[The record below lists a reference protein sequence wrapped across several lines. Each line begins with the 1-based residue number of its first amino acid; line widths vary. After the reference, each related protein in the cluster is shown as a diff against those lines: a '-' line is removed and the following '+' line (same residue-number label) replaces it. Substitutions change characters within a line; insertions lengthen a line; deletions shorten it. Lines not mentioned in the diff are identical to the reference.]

1 MVAAKTKG
9 LTLRDKIRECDDV
22 EFELVDCK
30 KEWGCVIEM
39 RSPTSAE
46 TSELEEW
53 ASAHAQRDEETP
65 DPKRFRGMKEKYI
78 VACAFN
84 PADGKQLFS
93 EADMEWLK
101 EKSGKVIERL
111 WTVAQRL
118 VGLTEAEADELG
130 KTSAKEGA

>member
-1 MVAAKTKG
+1 MADKNEG
-9 LTLRDKIRECDDV
+9 LTLRHRIRECNDIDV
-22 EFELVDCK
+22 ELVKCP
-30 KEWGCVIEM
+30 EWKCTIEM

-53 ASAHAQRDEETP
+53 ASAHAQPDEETP
-65 DPKRFRGMKEKYI
+65 DPKRFRGMKEKWI

-84 PADGKQLFS
+84 PQDGKQLFS
-93 EADMEWLK
+93 EADLEWLK

-118 VGLTEAEADELG
+118 VGLTEVEADALG
-130 KTSAKEGA
+130 KNSGKEGT

>member
-1 MVAAKTKG
+1 MAAKNKG
-9 LTLRDKIRECDDV
+9 LTLRDQIRECNDID
-22 EFELVDCK
+22 FELVECP
-30 KEWGCVIEM
+30 EWKCTIEM
-39 RSPTSAE
+39 RSPTSEE

-53 ASAHAQRDEETP
+53 AAAHAQSDEETP

-84 PADGKQLFS
+84 PEDGKQLFS

-101 EKSGKVIERL
+101 DKSGKVIERL
-111 WTVAQRL
+111 WVVAQRL

-130 KTSAKEGA
+130 KNSDTEGT